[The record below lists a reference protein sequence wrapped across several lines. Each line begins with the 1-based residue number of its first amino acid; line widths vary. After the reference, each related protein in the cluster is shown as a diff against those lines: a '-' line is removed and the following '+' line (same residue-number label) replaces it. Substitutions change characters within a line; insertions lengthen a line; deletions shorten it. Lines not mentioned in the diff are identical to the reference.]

1 MFHSVLDVR
10 PKYYVRYI
18 SLLSSFLLSKEFI
31 MFVREDK
38 VVIVL
43 GRYYTSLYYALIEWN
58 A

>member
-10 PKYYVRYI
+10 PEYYVRYI

-43 GRYYTSLYYALIEWN
+43 GTIRLYIMP
-58 A
+58 